1 MNNEFNTIDPSQS
14 NLPDLAVIEKVV
26 SEEDR
31 LPENEHDK
39 ATKAFLLSDSI
50 ASGIAKDF
58 AFVQKIPQHIKEII
72 ENKAWECFYVGKG
85 VVTPYYCRYTK
96 GTNSENF
103 RAFITAKRPN
113 GLATDIK
120 TVDNLLS
127 SDPEVQRLF
136 RTLMDDLTSGLEV
149 PKLELEE
156 RQQKQI
162 RAAKRAAQAIPVID
176 ELLNKELIAIDIA
189 AKLGRSIKD
198 PNNLTAEEREYVEN
212 RDLIG
217 LRISQ
222 HIDTNPIPE
231 DEYKESTYRQKLND
245 YVKNLLELKDRSKQV
260 RMDNPKKA
268 AEKLLQFYK
277 GEELETLI
285 DYLQQGLVDLNQ
297 LSIEPNKTERPKEVI
312 PVKPNQNG
320 NMLQPDNTTE
330 SDLSQEPQVDPT
342 PLEKDNQ
349 NSQENSE
356 STNEYGPTAMP
367 SYSLVSSAEEMQ
379 QPEDLSTFEDLRLT
393 SSELAT
399 RFGMKK
405 KTFISAASKYKN
417 NFYEWS
423 KKRDPEGISWQK
435 SNEKQG
441 RSLLYIPVKTKNV
454 QVD

>member
-31 LPENEHDK
+31 LPKNEHDK
-39 ATKAFLLSDSI
+39 AAKAFLLSDSI

-58 AFVQKIPQHIKEII
+58 AFVLKIPQYIKEII

-113 GLATDIK
+113 GLATDIE

-136 RTLMDDLTSGLEV
+136 RTLIDESRQGIRTDL
-149 PKLELEE
+149 
-156 RQQKQI
+156 I
-162 RAAKRAAQAIPVID
+162 CAAKRAAEAIPVID

-198 PNNLTAEEREYVEN
+198 PDNLTAEEREYIEN

-222 HIDTNPIPE
+222 YIDTNPIPE
-231 DEYKESTYRQKLND
+231 DEYKESTYSRELND
-245 YVKNLLELKDRSKQV
+245 YVKNLLEIKDRSKQV

-277 GEELETLI
+277 GEELDTLI

-312 PVKPNQNG
+312 PVQPNQNG

-356 STNEYGPTAMP
+356 STNEYGPTATP

-379 QPEDLSTFEDLRLT
+379 QPEDVSTFEDLRLT

-417 NFYEWS
+417 NFSEWS

-435 SNEKQG
+435 SNEKEG
-441 RSLLYIPVKTKNV
+441 RFSLYIPVKTKNV

>member
-1 MNNEFNTIDPSQS
+1 MNNEFNTIARSQS

-58 AFVQKIPQHIKEII
+58 AFVQKIPQYIKEII

-113 GLATDIK
+113 GLATDIE

-136 RTLMDDLTSGLEV
+136 RTLIDESRQGKRTDL
-149 PKLELEE
+149 
-156 RQQKQI
+156 I
-162 RAAKRAAQAIPVID
+162 CAAKRAAEAIPVID

-198 PNNLTAEEREYVEN
+198 PDNLTAEEREYIEN

-222 HIDTNPIPE
+222 YIDTNPIPE
-231 DEYKESTYRQKLND
+231 DEYKESTYSRELND
-245 YVKNLLELKDRSKQV
+245 YVKDLLEIKDRSKQV

-277 GEELETLI
+277 GEELDTLI

-312 PVKPNQNG
+312 PVQPNQNG

-356 STNEYGPTAMP
+356 STNEYGPTATP

-379 QPEDLSTFEDLRLT
+379 QPEDVSTFEDLRLT

-417 NFYEWS
+417 NFSEWS
-423 KKRDPEGISWQK
+423 KKKDPEGISWQK
-435 SNEKQG
+435 SNEKEG
-441 RSLLYIPVKTKNV
+441 RFSLYIPVKTKNV